1 MKTKVPAVYLN
12 FKAYASAT
20 GKKAVEL
27 AKIAEEV
34 SKKTGYQVV
43 VLPQHADLRLVREAV
58 SIPVF
63 AQSADPYFEGSY
75 TGHIT
80 FNTLLDIGVDG
91 VMVNHSEHK
100 VPLDY
105 VQRVVDMAKENNLE
119 QLVCAATPSEV
130 AAVAAF
136 EPDYVAVEPPE
147 LIGGPISV
155 ATAKPEVITASADA
169 LKKVTKKSKLL
180 CGAGIANR
188 RDVEVSVKLGTVGVL
203 LASAYTKASNPRAV
217 LEDLVAGLKASP

>member
-1 MKTKVPAVYLN
+1 MKTRTPAVYLN

-27 AKIAEEV
+27 AKVAEEV
-34 SKKTGYQVV
+34 SKETGYEVV
-43 VLPQHADLRLVREAV
+43 VLPQHADLRMVKESV

-63 AQSADPYFEGSY
+63 AQSADPFFEGSH

-80 FNTLLDIGVDG
+80 FNTLLDVGVDG
-91 VMVNHSEHK
+91 VMVNHSEHR

-105 VQRVVDMAKENNLE
+105 AQKVVEMAKKYGLE
-119 QLVCAATPSEV
+119 QLVCAATPDEV

-155 ATAKPEVITASADA
+155 ATAKPEVITASVDA
-169 LKKVTKKSKLL
+169 LKRVTKKSKLL

-188 RDVEVSVKLGTVGVL
+188 RDVQVSVKLGTVGVL
-203 LASAYTKASNPRAV
+203 LASAYTKASNPKAV
-217 LEDLVAGLKASP
+217 LNDLVAGLAGAP

>member
-1 MKTKVPAVYLN
+1 MKTRVPAVYLN
-12 FKAYASAT
+12 FKAYTSAT
-20 GKKAVEL
+20 GKKAVQL
-27 AKIAEEV
+27 ASIAEEV
-34 SKKTGYQVV
+34 SRNTGYEIVV
-43 VLPQHADLRLVREAV
+43 IPQHADLRDVKKAV

-80 FNTLLDIGVDG
+80 FNTLLDVGVDG
-91 VMVNHSEHK
+91 IMVNHSEHK

-105 VQRVVDMAKENNLE
+105 AQKVVDMAKKYGLE
-119 QLVCAATPSEV
+119 QLVCAATPNEV

-136 EPDYVAVEPPE
+136 EPNYVAVEPPE

-155 ATAKPEVITASADA
+155 ATAKPEIITASADA
-169 LKKVTKKSKLL
+169 LRKVTNKSKLL

-188 RDVEVSVKLGTVGVL
+188 KDVEVSIKLGTVGVL
-203 LASAYTKASNPRAV
+203 LASAYTKAGNPKAV
-217 LEDLVAGLKASP
+217 LEDLAAGLAGSP